1 MLVYNKSILTGR
13 DFMRALC
20 RRWKLVTMIL
30 VVTVA
35 AASYSAL
42 TTPLSYRAT
51 AKVLLRRDERPT
63 SLTQFYS
70 RLTQEEE
77 IKSELEIANSR
88 PVLLSV
94 LHMMLA
100 ADSNLTLFRND
111 SLRVVHGLRAILSG
125 RNGRILQ
132 LLKINN
138 LWDRFLGEPH
148 PNVDAMRMATF
159 DTALSL
165 NGPLTTMHVSGDT
178 LRIGT
183 PDTVPSQNGPLT
195 AMHVSGDT
203 LRIGTSD
210 TVPSLNGPLTTM
222 DVSRDTLRMGTPDIV
237 PSLRGPL
244 ATTEISFDASRA
256 LETLA
261 EEFRR
266 HLTIEA
272 VNGANVIAI
281 SFEASDPKRAG
292 WCANALANAY
302 MAYNARVY
310 SGAGA
315 DEFLSERIQST
326 RARLDSLENLLE
338 AYRSA
343 NSMISADKQENLL
356 LEKFKS
362 FDLQLAQM
370 LERRQVLADRTAQ
383 LRQLE
388 TAGETL
394 EVPTAEMD
402 AHPAVRQ
409 LYSKLSELRLQRR
422 ALLEK
427 YQPDHHLVLDVSQQL
442 RSVQEELSGEIA
454 RLRRLE
460 DERLSALNFEVNALS
475 AVVRSL
481 RTSMQQLPEKE
492 RTLGDLEMTRDQT
505 RKLYD
510 ALVTRKEELGV
521 EKATDQRLS
530 RVAIIN
536 PAGMPVEPVGTSQ
549 TRIIVLGV
557 VLGLCAGIAAALVRE
572 FFDRTIKS
580 PQELHATLDIPVL
593 ASISESAP
601 QPNFSPLQNLP
612 PARLASPSARKFK
625 QLDNRTGF
633 SNGKHNNREQRE
645 HFIR

>member
-20 RRWKLVTMIL
+20 RRWKLVTTIF

-35 AASYSAL
+35 AASWTAL
-42 TTPLSYRAT
+42 TTPASYRAT

-77 IKSELEIANSR
+77 IKSELEIASSR

-94 LHMMLA
+94 LRMMLA
-100 ADSNLTLFRND
+100 ADSNLTPLRNN
-111 SLRVVHGLRAILSG
+111 SLQS
-125 RNGRILQ
+125 
-132 LLKINN
+132 
-138 LWDRFLGEPH
+138 
-148 PNVDAMRMATF
+148 PNPDVDAMHIATF
-159 DTALSL
+159 DTAPSP
-165 NGPLTTMHVSGDT
+165 NGPLTAMQVSGDT

-183 PDTVPSQNGPLT
+183 PDTAPSLNRSQAN
-195 AMHVSGDT
+195 MQFSGDT
-203 LRIGTSD
+203 LRIGVPD
-210 TVPSLNGPLTTM
+210 TVTTM
-222 DVSRDTLRMGTPDIV
+222 QVSHDTLHIGAYDLV
-237 PSLRGPL
+237 PSLRGTL
-244 ATTEISFDASRA
+244 ATTEISFDTSHA

-266 HLTIEA
+266 RLTIEA

-281 SFEASDPKRAG
+281 SFEASDPKRAS

-302 MAYNARVY
+302 TAYNARVY

-343 NSMISADKQENLL
+343 HSMISADKQENLL
-356 LEKFKS
+356 LEKYKS

-370 LERRQVLADRTAQ
+370 LERRQVLTERTAQ

-388 TAGETL
+388 TVSEMV

-409 LYSKLSELRLQRR
+409 LYTKLSELRLQRR

-427 YQPDHHLVLDVSQQL
+427 YQPEHHLVIEVSQQL
-442 RSVQEELSGEIA
+442 RSVQEELSNEIA

-460 DERLSALNFEVNALS
+460 DERLNALNLEVNALS
-475 AVVRSL
+475 AVVGSL

-492 RTLGDLEMTRDQT
+492 RTLGDLEMARDQT
-505 RKLYD
+505 RKLYN

-521 EKATDQRLS
+521 EKATDRRLS
-530 RVAIIN
+530 RVAVIN
-536 PAGMPVEPVGTSQ
+536 PAGMPVEPVSASKA
-549 TRIIVLGV
+549 RIILLGV

-593 ASISESAP
+593 ASISESTP

-612 PARLASPSARKFK
+612 SGRLASPSARKFK
-625 QLDNRTGF
+625 QLDKRAGF
-633 SNGKHNNREQRE
+633 SNGEHKDREQRE
-645 HFIR
+645 YFIR